1 MVIPIPRLSAGD
13 FSVTLCKC
21 QYDERSW
28 ILHLMSLGVP
38 WATPVVQ
45 GPYCLVGF
53 PIAAATESN
62 NIL

>member
-1 MVIPIPRLSAGD
+1 MIPIPQLSAGD
-13 FSVTLCKC
+13 FSVTM
-21 QYDERSW
+21 YA
-28 ILHLMSLGVP
+28 SLGVP

-62 NIL
+62 IL